1 MNMSKASPETVAT
14 TIQALRHHEV
24 LSVRTAEGMKDP
36 DNNRVE
42 AYLVEDGDYFVER
55 CMNGVYTYGVIEQ
68 QDLDN
73 LHWYLAE
80 GRSIMDILD
89 AVNLT
94 GELPPFRPSEYEG
107 RVNAI
112 VLKQSG
118 GHDQHENQWYE
129 WVMVDGLDPVG
140 WVRVC
145 WGSAALARTWIAEYG
160 TEDLCNYQFVPEHS
174 FIRSPILSGTLR
186 PVTEVQ

>member
-14 TIQALRHHEV
+14 TIQALRYNEIA
-24 LSVRTAEGMKDP
+24 SVRTAEGMKDP

-55 CMNGVYTYGVIEQ
+55 CMNGLYTYGVIEE

-80 GRSIMDILD
+80 GRAIMDVLD

-94 GELPPFRPSEYEG
+94 GELPPLLPFEYEG

-112 VLKQSG
+112 VLKQSE
-118 GHDQHENQWYE
+118 GHEHPENQWYE
-129 WVMVDGLDPVG
+129 WVTVDNP
-140 WVRVC
+140 VRVGKIRAC
-145 WGSAALARTWIAEYG
+145 WVSAALARIWIVEYG
-160 TEDLCNYQFVPEHS
+160 TEDACNYQLVPEHS
-174 FIRSPILSGTLR
+174 FMRAPILSGTLR